1 MKKIC
6 ICGKEF
12 ESKTG
17 KARYC
22 SQKCRFKE
30 YYQKHK
36 ELWHFYNNKNRI
48 TKKEQKKIEAEQKRI
63 EAENKRDKR
72 RNDINRLMA
81 ETGLKNKYG
90 LVASFYDTNN
100 LEGLY
105 KYADYLKSIGEIKED
120 INEPKIV
127 KSHGGK
133 ITGGFDY
140 FMISTN

>member
-48 TKKEQKKIEAEQKRI
+48 TKKEQKK
-63 EAENKRDKR
+63 
-72 RNDINRLMA
+72 
-81 ETGLKNKYG
+81 
-90 LVASFYDTNN
+90 
-100 LEGLY
+100 
-105 KYADYLKSIGEIKED
+105 
-120 INEPKIV
+120 
-127 KSHGGK
+127 
-133 ITGGFDY
+133 
-140 FMISTN
+140 